1 MEQVLE
7 PANQTQYVPPFN
19 EKAWIKLMFLL
30 TDMQDWLY
38 LLATGAI
45 SQVPRKGRKSLL
57 SKTYHFLLAFLAY
70 ILEKH
75 YYKIPRYPEPSKFTI
90 HVPELLCYLRD
101 ISDKP
106 ATPIPGSSYLLRTI
120 NVNKIIGFD
129 IKQVPT
135 TYITIVTDSNGWILT
150 AFPGKK
156 LNNSTR
162 KEPLL

>member
-1 MEQVLE
+1 MLTSGKPSGGPLTVFYWQIYW
-7 PANQTQYVPPFN
+7 QN
-19 EKAWIKLMFLL
+19 EA
-30 TDMQDWLY
+30 
-38 LLATGAI
+38 
-45 SQVPRKGRKSLL
+45 KG
-57 SKTYHFLLAFLAY
+57 
-70 ILEKH
+70 I
-75 YYKIPRYPEPSKFTI
+75 
-90 HVPELLCYLRD
+90 VPELLCYLRD